1 MNFFKILFQP
11 NDKKKPFYKQ
21 ISLNNVI
28 VGENGYSYGIQYLPQ
43 SFNDWLMDDNIYK
56 IFLDSTV
63 KQLIMSNRKFLD
75 LIKEQDR
82 LNLTLVD
89 CKFKNIDIDDV
100 LDGEKFDSEILK
112 SIIEDYEYQIMQVY
126 FRTKNR
132 HMVTLKSNGVLGID
146 DDLSENEIN
155 DIKKLIDFLGFGPG
169 MLV

>member
-1 MNFFKILFQP
+1 MDFFKILFQP

-28 VGENGYSYGIQYLPQ
+28 VGENGYSYGIQYSPQ
-43 SFNDWLMDDNIYK
+43 SFNAWLMDDNIYK

-63 KQLIMSNRKFLD
+63 KQLMMSNHKFLD
-75 LIKEQDR
+75 LITEQER

-89 CKFKNIDIDDV
+89 CEFKNIDIDDV
-100 LDGEKFDSEILK
+100 LDGEEFDLEILK
-112 SIIEDYEYQIMQVY
+112 SIIEDDEYQVMQVY

-146 DDLSENEIN
+146 DDISENEKD
-155 DIKKLIDFLGFGPG
+155 DIKKLIDFLGFGPV

>member
-28 VGENGYSYGIQYLPQ
+28 VGENGYSYGIQYSPQ

-56 IFLDSTV
+56 IFLESTV
-63 KQLIMSNRKFLD
+63 KQLIMSNHKFLD
-75 LIKEQDR
+75 LITAQKR

-89 CKFKNIDIDDV
+89 CEFKNIDIEDV
-100 LDGEKFDSEILK
+100 LDGEEFDSELLK
-112 SIIEDYEYQIMQVY
+112 SVIEDFEYPIMKVY

-146 DDLSENEIN
+146 DDLSENELD
-155 DIKKLIDFLGFGPG
+155 DIKKLIDFLGFGPV